1 MLPLQWALALMKW
14 GFPCHVDPV
23 NGTSYALMLGAEE
36 YLMFIWSFPD
46 LPLLDVDEN
55 YVWYNDVINHDTCLQ
70 NYVVLSSHLLLTS
83 RGALVLFLD
92 SVSLLLQDSYVAKL
106 WVSAAMGVKL
116 PPSAFENQNASVP
129 PKPIRSESS
138 SEFFFPLPYDTICSK
153 LFNSDKKNF
162 ISRFQSKWTKGFYFV
177 FLELINSCL
186 RWVSNLIWNNI

>member
-1 MLPLQWALALMKW
+1 
-14 GFPCHVDPV
+14 
-23 NGTSYALMLGAEE
+23 MLGAEE

-55 YVWYNDVINHDTCLQ
+55 YVWYNDVINHDTGLQ

-116 PPSAFENQNASVP
+116 PLSAFGNQNASAP

-138 SEFFFPLPYDTICSK
+138 SEFFFSSAVWHY
-153 LFNSDKKNF
+153 LFQ
-162 ISRFQSKWTKGFYFV
+162 IV
-177 FLELINSCL
+177 
-186 RWVSNLIWNNI
+186 